1 MLGAMETKYGA
12 IEVPAAVWHKPEV
25 GALLRRRDVSALL
38 RSVQQY
44 TGASQAR
51 IAAAV
56 WLGQGRVNEIINSR
70 RTVTRFDVF
79 ERIADGIS
87 MPDHARV
94 LFGLAPRHAHTLT
107 GHAEIA
113 QAFTAQSEAD
123 TELRRQALIA
133 DRIDLLAVRGLG
145 LLALNESLLRGTLL
159 QRTDSV
165 AVRALLLDPDS
176 EATNIR
182 AAEIGE
188 SRQSFAA
195 GIKLALARVSEFDEH
210 PFVELQVA
218 VYDTL
223 PTWRMLVF
231 DQTLYLS
238 AFSAAAEGHHS
249 GMCKLTAATNGVL
262 HAGFL
267 RQFEQMWLQARPIER
282 GSVT

>member
-1 MLGAMETKYGA
+1 METRYGG
-12 IEVPAAVWHKPEV
+12 IDVPAAVWHKPEV
-25 GALLRRRDVSALL
+25 AALLRRRDVSALL
-38 RSVQQY
+38 RSIQRY

-51 IAAAV
+51 IAGAV
-56 WLGQGRVNEIINSR
+56 GLGQGRVNEIINSR

-94 LFGLAPRHAHTLT
+94 LFGLAPRHVQTLT

-113 QAFTAQSEAD
+113 QAFTLQSEAD
-123 TELRRQALIA
+123 AELRRCASVA

-145 LLALNESLLRGTLL
+145 LLALNDSLLRGALM
-159 QRTDSV
+159 QRTNRVS
-165 AVRALLLDPDS
+165 VRALLLDPDS
-176 EATNIR
+176 HATGLR

-195 GIKLALARVSEFDEH
+195 GIELALARTSEFRDH
-210 PFVELQVA
+210 PFVELRVA

-223 PTWRMLVF
+223 PTWRMLIF

-238 AFSAAAEGHHS
+238 AFGAAAEGHRS
-249 GMCKLTAATNGVL
+249 GMYKLTAATDGVL

-267 RQFEQMWLQARPIER
+267 RQFEQMWLQARPIEE
-282 GSVT
+282 GSAT